1 MAGRLRSCRFALT
14 HTRTQ
19 KCIWRGRRICE
30 MDSDCS
36 CCGGIAL
43 GIWYDKASYLIP
55 FFLFLSQLDTM
66 QMRRGIDLSR
76 WWIEGLRPVGIVRSP
91 IFTTLMQVS
100 SRLLLV
106 WGVVDNYPT
115 ATSPSPFYSSM
126 LLAWSITE
134 IIRYSYFMFNLIG
147 NVPGYLTWLRYN
159 TFYVLY
165 PVGIIS
171 EMLLIFYASNTN
183 ISADNLWQQWGF
195 RGILLAYVPGS
206 FGSFQACHRETKK
219 HPSAFG

>member
-1 MAGRLRSCRFALT
+1 
-14 HTRTQ
+14 
-19 KCIWRGRRICE
+19 
-30 MDSDCS
+30 
-36 CCGGIAL
+36 
-43 GIWYDKASYLIP
+43 
-55 FFLFLSQLDTM
+55 
-66 QMRRGIDLSR
+66 
-76 WWIEGLRPVGIVRSP
+76 
-91 IFTTLMQVS
+91 
-100 SRLLLV
+100 
-106 WGVVDNYPT
+106 
-115 ATSPSPFYSSM
+115 
-126 LLAWSITE
+126 
-134 IIRYSYFMFNLIG
+134 MFNLIG